1 MRANSTDELYIAA
14 PRNVIA
20 RRLLDLSTD
29 STWWPGAH
37 TSGEYGRVVVR
48 APAGARAPKRAR
60 RARRGLRRSVRF
72 EAGIGP
78 VREWDGFT
86 WFLERGAL
94 SGRAEWWFEEFKEGT
109 IVHHY
114 LDAERGDASRTR
126 RMASVVRRYRWAIRG
141 CLNALKDE
149 LEAREHAR

>member
-1 MRANSTDELYIAA
+1 VKANSTDEIYIAA
-14 PRNVIA
+14 SRNAIA

-29 STWWPGAH
+29 ASWWPGARA
-37 TSGEYGRVVVR
+37 TGEYGRVVVR
-48 APAGARAPKRAR
+48 APAGARAPKRGTAR
-60 RARRGLRRSVRF
+60 RARRAVTF

-94 SGRAEWWFEEFKEGT
+94 AGRAEWWFEEFKDGT

-114 LDAERGDASRTR
+114 LDAERGNARKWR
-126 RMASVVRRYRWAIRG
+126 RMPSVVRRYRWAIRG
-141 CLNALKDE
+141 CLNALKDD
-149 LEAREHAR
+149 LESRQRAG